1 MVPYIVTLSLSF
13 SIAIASIISGPLV
26 VQDIV
31 LQSSESFDADTK
43 VPVELGVMSRCP
55 DALLCESVFN
65 NVLHKVSD
73 KVDLSLRYVAKC
85 VDIWS
90 FSVLL

>member
-1 MVPYIVTLSLSF
+1 MIPYLVTLLLSCTV
-13 SIAIASIISGPLV
+13 AITSIISPLI
-26 VQDIV
+26 VQDAV
-31 LQSSESFDADTK
+31 LHGFDADTK

-65 NVLHKVSD
+65 DVLRKVSD

-85 VDIWS
+85 VDIWTS
-90 FSVLL
+90 NVLL